1 MSAAKDHYNHPP
13 PVEDARKESKLVQLL
28 TGREQEV
35 LSLLAKGLTNSEI
48 AECLHISKHTVK
60 NHVSSIYRKIKIN
73 DRTQIALLAIRNGFV
88 SLD

>member
-1 MSAAKDHYNHPP
+1 MPAAENNYNHPP
-13 PVEDARKESKLVQLL
+13 PVEDAQKGFKLAELL

-48 AECLHISKHTVK
+48 AERLHISKHTVK
-60 NHVSSIYRKIKIN
+60 NHISSIYRKIGIN

-88 SLD
+88 SID